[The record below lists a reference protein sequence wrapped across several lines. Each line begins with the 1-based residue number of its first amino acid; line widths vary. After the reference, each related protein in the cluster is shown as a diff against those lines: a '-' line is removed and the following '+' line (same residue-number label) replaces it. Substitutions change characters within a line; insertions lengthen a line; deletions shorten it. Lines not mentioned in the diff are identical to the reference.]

1 MTASEWSDLSG
12 FASGVCL
19 VYTAWR
25 NDGLLSFVDSVRTD
39 LNKPENKDKPT
50 DKKAEMVIASLEKEA
65 TTWSGRDR
73 WALRVGVA
81 MLLASYA
88 IKALPPMLAWAWSVF
103 NPN

>member
-1 MTASEWSDLSG
+1 MSLAEFSDLLG

-39 LNKPENKDKPT
+39 LNKADNKDKPA
-50 DKKAEMVIASLEKEA
+50 DKKAEMVIKALEKEA
-65 TTWSGRDR
+65 TTWTWRDR

-81 MLLASYA
+81 LLLVSYA
-88 IKALPPMLAWAWSVF
+88 IKAVPPVVAWAWKLVL
-103 NPN
+103 